1 MMNTTITSAR
11 ANNSG
16 LRRNFFRRWM
26 LGSRAALQTTAASNG
41 PLSGSYRTVPTSCPS
56 RVEPPRT
63 GADDEP
69 FRLELYWIGYF

>member
-1 MMNTTITSAR
+1 MNSTITSAR
-11 ANNSG
+11 AKSSSI
-16 LRRNFFRRWM
+16 RRNFFRRWM
-26 LGSRAALQTTAASNG
+26 LGSRAALQATAASNG
-41 PLSGSYRTVPTSCPS
+41 PLSRSYRTVPTSRPS